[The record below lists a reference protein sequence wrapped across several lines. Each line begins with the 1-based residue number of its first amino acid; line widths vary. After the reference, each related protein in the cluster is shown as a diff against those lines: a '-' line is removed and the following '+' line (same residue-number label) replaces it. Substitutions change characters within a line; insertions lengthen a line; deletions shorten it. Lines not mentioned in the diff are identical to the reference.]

1 MAIAKV
7 MLFVLFCLGDKSL
20 MQRNRVNMDS

>member
-7 MLFVLFCLGDKSL
+7 MSFFFIRIEDKSL
-20 MQRNRVNMDS
+20 MQRNRVKMDS